1 MQGTH
6 ENGLE
11 RIVMDPREAREIRE
25 TVGRSRE
32 TLGRSMDGDLDLEEM
47 NMDDPE
53 YQENIRNVLEVCKNP
68 F

>member
-1 MQGTH
+1 
-6 ENGLE
+6 
-11 RIVMDPREAREIRE
+11 MDPREAREIRE

-53 YQENIRNVLEVCKNP
+53 YQENIRNVLEVCRMAIHLD
-68 F
+68 FMALMYF

>member
-1 MQGTH
+1 
-6 ENGLE
+6 
-11 RIVMDPREAREIRE
+11 MDPREAREIRE

-53 YQENIRNVLEVCKNP
+53 YQENIRNVLEVCRNP